1 MNHPNRNITRI
12 DIDREGQSGTHGWEV
27 RIHRRGEKISKF
39 FSDSGY
45 NGKRAAMYVAR
56 KYRDEIEEKVPQL
69 TRAEVLKNT
78 SPRTDSGV
86 AGVRRR
92 TNSVIRNGWEYSYD
106 TWEASWTPK
115 KGGRRFRRQFSVLKH
130 GEDEA
135 YKMAVAARREAVSEI
150 IRTEN
155 ACAEK

>member
-1 MNHPNRNITRI
+1 MSNLNRNITRI
-12 DIDREGQSGTHGWEV
+12 DIDRDGQSGTHGWEV
-27 RIHRRGEKISKF
+27 RINRRGKKISKF
-39 FSDSGY
+39 FSDSWY
-45 NGKRAAMYVAR
+45 EGKRGAMYAAR
-56 KYRDEIEEKVPQL
+56 EYRDEIEEKIPQL
-69 TRAEVLKNT
+69 SRAEVLRNT

-115 KGGRRFRRQFSVLKH
+115 KGGRRKRRQFSVLKH

-135 YKMAVAARREAVSEI
+135 YELAVAARNEAVQEI

-155 ACAEK
+155 ASV